1 MHGKTRGDWIL
12 LGIFYLTVILFAVI
26 CAIPFL
32 LALTSSFTDE
42 TALMQNGYRLLPTKI
57 SVLAY
62 RMIFSTNNTVI
73 VSYAVTI
80 FNTVAGTFLS
90 LLMTS
95 SLSYP
100 LSVKTLR
107 YRNKISFYVYFT
119 MLFNGGLVPS
129 YILLTKYLHLQNTIW
144 VYILPVMINAFNM
157 FLLRNFFAT
166 IPDSLA
172 ESAKIDGAND
182 VYILVRIIL
191 PLSKPALATIGL
203 FYALGY
209 WNEWFMALL
218 YIDDPKLYTLQYLV
232 MRLQRSV
239 DFMSSSV
246 FAQSKITSGVLL
258 PSIGLRIA
266 TAMVTIGPI
275 VLLYPFLQKY
285 FIKGV
290 MLGAIKG

>member
-1 MHGKTRGDWIL
+1 
-12 LGIFYLTVILFAVI
+12 
-26 CAIPFL
+26 
-32 LALTSSFTDE
+32 
-42 TALMQNGYRLLPTKI
+42 
-57 SVLAY
+57 
-62 RMIFSTNNTVI
+62 
-73 VSYAVTI
+73 
-80 FNTVAGTFLS
+80 
-90 LLMTS
+90 
-95 SLSYP
+95 
-100 LSVKTLR
+100 
-107 YRNKISFYVYFT
+107 